1 MLAEKVFLKD
11 YSHGRLGWGL
21 LVREHGNG
29 STGEADK
36 SDMETQTI
44 DSTTTMIG
52 RAAPSGEPNRDSA
65 IVYLPIVIRGMLAI
79 GIAFILLGT
88 AIGLIRDSAVPTPI
102 ISFTNLP
109 SMLANFD
116 AAAVITL
123 GILVCL
129 ITPATYILYMGVSYA
144 HAHDRMYTLI
154 AGIVFLIIMGSIVVA
169 ALSGASNAGE
179 AKPDLALST
188 QIGILI
194 VSAVAGVLGS
204 MLGLGGG
211 VFIVPILSAFFG
223 IPLKVTIAASAVS
236 VVVNSLGGTSV
247 YLKHDMSNVRLG
259 MVMELTTAVG
269 AIIGGL
275 IVVWIA
281 PDALRVIFGVAL
293 LGMGV
298 AMFMRQHQPD
308 PITSGPDR
316 LRLRQN
322 FHDPSTN
329 EDIDYI
335 PQRVKVGVATG
346 SLAGIISGM
355 LGIGGGAVKVPI
367 MNAIMRVP
375 VKAAAATSVFMVGI
389 TVSASAFIYYL
400 HNIIDLSVTV
410 PAVLGVVIGS
420 QTGARVSRHLKN
432 VVLVRFL
439 VLILVYLAVTLLL
452 QAFGVN
458 LPGTSS

>member
-1 MLAEKVFLKD
+1 
-11 YSHGRLGWGL
+11 
-21 LVREHGNG
+21 
-29 STGEADK
+29 
-36 SDMETQTI
+36 
-44 DSTTTMIG
+44 
-52 RAAPSGEPNRDSA
+52 
-65 IVYLPIVIRGMLAI
+65 
-79 GIAFILLGT
+79 
-88 AIGLIRDSAVPTPI
+88 
-102 ISFTNLP
+102 
-109 SMLANFD
+109 
-116 AAAVITL
+116 
-123 GILVCL
+123 
-129 ITPATYILYMGVSYA
+129 
-144 HAHDRMYTLI
+144 
-154 AGIVFLIIMGSIVVA
+154 MGSIVVA
-169 ALSGASNAGE
+169 ALSSASNSGE
-179 AKPDLALST
+179 SKPALALST
-188 QIGILI
+188 QIGILV

-247 YLKHDMSNVRLG
+247 YLKHDLSNVRLG

-293 LGMGV
+293 LGMGI
-298 AMFMRQHQPD
+298 AMFLRQNQPD
-308 PITSGPDR
+308 AITSGPDR
-316 LRLRQN
+316 LRLHQV

-329 EDIDYI
+329 EDIEYI
-335 PQRVKVGVATG
+335 PQRVKLGVASG
-346 SLAGIISGM
+346 SIAGIISGM

-375 VKAAAATSVFMVGI
+375 VKASAATSVFMVGI

-410 PAVLGVVIGS
+410 PAVLGVLIGS

-432 VVLVRFL
+432 VVLIRFL

>member
-1 MLAEKVFLKD
+1 
-11 YSHGRLGWGL
+11 
-21 LVREHGNG
+21 
-29 STGEADK
+29 
-36 SDMETQTI
+36 
-44 DSTTTMIG
+44 
-52 RAAPSGEPNRDSA
+52 GEPDQESA
-65 IVYLPIVIRGMLAI
+65 ITLLPIVIRVMLTLGM
-79 GIAFILLGT
+79 AFILIGT
-88 AIGLIRDSAVPTPI
+88 AIGLVQDGALPTPV
-102 ISFTNLP
+102 ISFSNLP
-109 SMLANFD
+109 SMLADFN
-116 AAAVITL
+116 AAAFITL

-129 ITPATYILYMGVSYA
+129 ITPATYIFYMGISYA
-144 HAHDRMYTLI
+144 RAGDWLYTLI

-169 ALSGASNAGE
+169 ALSSVSSLGE
-179 AKPDLALST
+179 AKPSLSLGT
-188 QIGILI
+188 QIGILV

-223 IPLKVTIAASAVS
+223 VPLKVAIAASAVS

-247 YLKHDMSNVRLG
+247 YLKHNMSNVRLG

-281 PDALRVIFGVAL
+281 PDALRVIFGVGL
-293 LGMGV
+293 LGMGI
-298 AMFMRQHQPD
+298 ALFLRQHQPD
-308 PITSGPDR
+308 PITSGPDP
-316 LRLRQN
+316 LRLRQV

-329 EDIDYI
+329 EDIEYI
-335 PQRVKVGVATG
+335 PQRIKIGVAAG

-375 VKAAAATSVFMVGI
+375 VKASAATSVFMVGI

-410 PAVLGVVIGS
+410 PAVLGVLIGS
-420 QTGARVSRHLKN
+420 QTGARASRHLKN
-432 VVLVRFL
+432 VVLIRFL

-452 QAFGVN
+452 QAFGIN

>member
-1 MLAEKVFLKD
+1 MGA
-11 YSHGRLGWGL
+11 
-21 LVREHGNG
+21 N
-29 STGEADK
+29 
-36 SDMETQTI
+36 TI
-44 DSTTTMIG
+44 E
-52 RAAPSGEPNRDSA
+52 RAAVERQAGGEPPQEPT
-65 IVYLPIVIRGMLAI
+65 IIHLTMVIRVMLII
-79 GIAFILLGT
+79 GIGLILIGT
-88 AIGLIRDSAVPTPI
+88 AIGLISDGALPTPV
-102 ISFTNLP
+102 ISVSNLP
-109 SMLANFD
+109 SMLASFD
-116 AAAVITL
+116 AAAFITL
-123 GILVCL
+123 GILTCL
-129 ITPATYILYMGVSYA
+129 ITPATYIFYMGVSYA
-144 HAHDRMYTLI
+144 RAHDRMYTLI

-169 ALSGASNAGE
+169 ALSGASDAGE
-179 AKPDLALST
+179 AKPDLALTT
-188 QIGILI
+188 QIGILV

-259 MVMELTTAVG
+259 MVMELTTAIG

-298 AMFMRQHQPD
+298 AMFLRQHQPAA
-308 PITSGPDR
+308 ITTGPDPM
-316 LRLRQN
+316 RLRQV

-329 EDIDYI
+329 EDIEYI
-335 PQRVKVGVATG
+335 PQRVKIGVATG

-410 PAVLGVVIGS
+410 PAVLGVIIGS